1 MAKYTLKILRCSHCG
16 VKLKP
21 SHLKIKVTTSIQIP
35 EFAEVLFIASALE
48 FLGLRWE
55 NTSGILEQSI
65 CDYIFSQMTSVFKDH
80 SFSMYAKFSRKLT
93 FLTPDTQTSVCL
105 SEGKKC

>member
-21 SHLKIKVTTSIQIP
+21 SHMKIKVTTSIQIP
-35 EFAEVLFIASALE
+35 EFAEVLFIAS
-48 FLGLRWE
+48 
-55 NTSGILEQSI
+55 TGILEQSI
-65 CDYIFSQMTSVFKDH
+65 CDYIFSQMTSVFKNH

-105 SEGKKC
+105 PGSKKC